1 MQVQNFTDSK
11 TAAGAWF
18 ASWSERALV
27 LYLFSLELFPTGNLD
42 FFFSSPYMYCFWNRS
57 LLLFPEVEFIIIERA
72 L

>member
-42 FFFSSPYMYCFWNRS
+42 FFFPLPTCTVFETEVYFYSQKWN
-57 LLLFPEVEFIIIERA
+57 L
-72 L
+72 